1 MSESSDQGEKVHD
14 PTPQKLEEAR
24 RKGDIPRSTD
34 ASAAAGIIGL
44 FVAIS
49 AFGEEMLLNSSAILA
64 TMLDRTDTF
73 IDLLLKPGGLDLA
86 MGWVNATLAAII
98 PVFLLPIGCVLMSLF
113 AQQSFAA
120 STEKIIPKLNRLD
133 IISNAKNKFGPTGLV
148 QFTSG
153 FVKITLITFILTNYL
168 FGKTDELIGIVKGD
182 ERMVAVMMLEILK
195 TVIIVSCVIFS
206 IIGLVDLIWQRFDH
220 ARKLRMSYQDIKDE
234 HKNSEGDPHTKQQ
247 RQRRGQEIA
256 TNRMLLDVPD
266 ADVIIVNPT
275 HFAVALKWEKQPG
288 TAPEC
293 VAKGTDEVA
302 AKIREVAA
310 TNGVPIHRDAGTAR
324 AIYATVEIGQE
335 IEVKHYKAVAAAINF
350 AETIRKKSKAKSW
363 S

>member
-1 MSESSDQGEKVHD
+1 
-14 PTPQKLEEAR
+14 
-24 RKGDIPRSTD
+24 
-34 ASAAAGIIGL
+34 
-44 FVAIS
+44 
-49 AFGEEMLLNSSAILA
+49 
-64 TMLDRTDTF
+64 
-73 IDLLLKPGGLDLA
+73 
-86 MGWVNATLAAII
+86 
-98 PVFLLPIGCVLMSLF
+98 
-113 AQQSFAA
+113 
-120 STEKIIPKLNRLD
+120 
-133 IISNAKNKFGPTGLV
+133 
-148 QFTSG
+148 
-153 FVKITLITFILTNYL
+153 
-168 FGKTDELIGIVKGD
+168 
-182 ERMVAVMMLEILK
+182 
-195 TVIIVSCVIFS
+195 
-206 IIGLVDLIWQRFDH
+206 
-220 ARKLRMSYQDIKDE
+220 MSYQDIKDE